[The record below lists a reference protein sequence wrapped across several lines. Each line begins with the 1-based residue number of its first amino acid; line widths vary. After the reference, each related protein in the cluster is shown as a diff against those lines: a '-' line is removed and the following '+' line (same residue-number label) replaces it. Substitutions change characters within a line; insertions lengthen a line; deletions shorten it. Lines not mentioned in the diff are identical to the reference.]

1 MFLSGF
7 KERSNDAYISTKVR
21 GVLVG
26 TADIYSSSFKIVTEA
41 GVVYLM
47 GRVSQREGDTATEQ
61 VRGIPGVKKVVKV
74 FEYIDEAE
82 VKKYVAPAKPAETE
96 APAAN

>member
-1 MFLSGF
+1 LSGF
-7 KERSNDAYISTKVR
+7 KEHSNDAYLSTRVR

-47 GRVSQREGDTATEQ
+47 GRVSQREAETATEQ
-61 VRGIPGVKKVVKV
+61 ARAIPGVKKVVKV
-74 FEYIDEAE
+74 FEYIDESD
-82 VKKYVAPAKPAETE
+82 VKKYVAPAKPAEVE